1 MSSTPESVDYGLI
14 KCILEDTARNVRDLL
29 IGNKVQVYREYIC
42 SLRFLR
48 EHVGVSKPL
57 VIRNES
63 FVRSWKAL
71 ETWKDDDYLLS
82 KLDGVP
88 VTVALTPQGLADCPL
103 DDGGGRGVFA
113 LPLYQKMEFKQFF
126 DIITTSGENKSPVVA
141 YLQQQNSSLVTELST
156 LLEDVSDTI
165 PWAEEAFGHAPDA
178 VNFWMGKYPTA
189 TSWHR
194 DHYENLYVVVRGK
207 KVIRLLPPIDSFR
220 MEIKKYPQAEYILT
234 DSSNIS
240 TLKLQEIS
248 DTEILWSSI
257 KPCACLEDRSL
268 GDVDCASCP
277 SCKHLRRHG
286 NMFPL
291 EIEINAGDMLYIP
304 SCWYHE
310 IHHPRTE
317 EPTIAINYW
326 FDMIH
331 DSKYAAMVAMDTLAE
346 KLHLNEAM

>member
-1 MSSTPESVDYGLI
+1 MSFTSIDNSLI

-29 IGNKVQVYREYIC
+29 IGNKVQVYLERIS

-48 EHVGVSKPL
+48 EHVGVSKPF
-57 VIRNES
+57 VIRSEG
-63 FVRSWKAL
+63 FVNSWKAL
-71 ETWKDDDYLLS
+71 ESWKDDEYLLS

-103 DDGGGRGVFA
+103 NDGDGRDVFA
-113 LPLYQKMEFKQFF
+113 LPLYQKMDFKQFL
-126 DIITTSGENKSPVVA
+126 DILTANGGNHGPVVA
-141 YLQQQNSSLVTELST
+141 YLQQQNNSLVTELST
-156 LLEDVSDTI
+156 LLEDVSGTI

-207 KVIRLLPPIDSFR
+207 KIVRLLPPTDSFR
-220 MEIKKYPQAEYILT
+220 MQIKRYPQAEYILT

-240 TLKLQEIS
+240 KLKLQEIS
-248 DTEILWSSI
+248 GSEILWSSI
-257 KPCACLEDRSL
+257 KPCACLEDRLL
-268 GDVDCASCP
+268 GDVHCASCA
-277 SCKHLRRHG
+277 SCKALKRHED
-286 NMFPL
+286 MFPL
-291 EIEINAGDMLYIP
+291 EVEVSSGDMLYIP

-310 IHHPRTE
+310 IHHSSTE

-331 DSKYAAMVAMDTLAE
+331 DSKYAAMTAIDTLAE
-346 KLHLNEAM
+346 KIYLNDSMQ